1 MIDFTVR
8 RICKFYAASEKPTA
22 KELSVYIKP
31 YAQQWFE
38 IGILLDIQLQ
48 KLESIEEH
56 HKNDVQSCGARM
68 LMEWLVSDPNACW
81 KKLREVVENVSKNSN
96 IKASAESGT
105 KIHMEFK
112 YSLEWYS
119 NSGGNVLPW
128 PTSQWFTPIM

>member
-1 MIDFTVR
+1 ML
-8 RICKFYAASEKPTA
+8 CKFYAASEKPTA

-38 IGILLDIQLQ
+38 IGLLLGIQLQ

-81 KKLREVVENVSKNSN
+81 KKLREAVENVSNLKV
-96 IKASAESGT
+96 SAVSGT
-105 KIHMEFK
+105 KIL
-112 YSLEWYS
+112 YSWKILR
-119 NSGGNVLPW
+119 
-128 PTSQWFTPIM
+128 TPISRISRIFVNLKIYILEIFSNTSS